1 MGGYIV
7 TFDKSNEDI
16 PCLCVAR
23 KTWLSIGESV
33 EIVNIITGDR
43 AVELWHELT
52 EKAKK
57 EVKNNGI
64 S

>member
-1 MGGYIV
+1 MGYIV
-7 TFDKSNEDI
+7 TFDKSNEGI
-16 PCLCVAR
+16 PCLCISR
-23 KTWLSIGESV
+23 KSWAVLGESV

-57 EVKNNGI
+57 EVKVNGI